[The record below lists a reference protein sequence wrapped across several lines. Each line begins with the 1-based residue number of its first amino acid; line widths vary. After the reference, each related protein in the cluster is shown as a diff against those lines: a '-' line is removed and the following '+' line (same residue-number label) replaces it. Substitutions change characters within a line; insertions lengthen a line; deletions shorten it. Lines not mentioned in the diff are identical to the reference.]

1 MTAFCANTIW
11 RGMTPDDLEAVTT
24 LADTIHA
31 DYPEDTA
38 IFAERLRL
46 APEGCLVLE
55 HEGKLSGYLI
65 SHPWRGLVCPPLNT
79 LLVTLPQPADRWYL
93 HDIALAPTVRG
104 GGHAREAVE
113 HARSLARQNGLR
125 WLTLTSTGPA
135 RTFWLAQ
142 GFMEEQPTAE
152 ERAIL
157 ASYDPQAQLLSCPIP
172 PEGEA

>member
-1 MTAFCANTIW
+1 
-11 RGMTPDDLEAVTT
+11 MTPDDLEAVTT

-79 LLVTLPQPADRWYL
+79 LLETLPQPADRWYL

-104 GGHAREAVE
+104 GGHARTAVE
-113 HARSLARQNGLR
+113 HARGLARQNGLC

-142 GFMEEQPTAE
+142 GFVEEQPTAE

>member
-1 MTAFCANTIW
+1 
-11 RGMTPDDLEAVTT
+11 MTPDDLEAVTT

-79 LLVTLPQPADRWYL
+79 LLETLPQPADRWYL

-104 GGHAREAVE
+104 GGHARAAVE
-113 HARSLARQNGLR
+113 HARGLARQNGLR

-135 RTFWLAQ
+135 RTFWLAH
-142 GFMEEQPTAE
+142 GVVGEQPT
-152 ERAIL
+152 
-157 ASYDPQAQLLSCPIP
+157 SGSKDQ
-172 PEGEA
+172 

>member
-1 MTAFCANTIW
+1 M
-11 RGMTPDDLEAVTT
+11 V
-24 LADTIHA
+24 
-31 DYPEDTA
+31 
-38 IFAERLRL
+38 
-46 APEGCLVLE
+46 
-55 HEGKLSGYLI
+55 
-65 SHPWRGLVCPPLNT
+65 
-79 LLVTLPQPADRWYL
+79 L

-113 HARSLARQNGLR
+113 HARGLARQNGLR

-142 GFMEEQPTAE
+142 GFVEEQPTAE